1 MEEAYLKELN
11 DIKMVLKHYN
21 GDEKLIDNF
30 VKEIAIPGTL
40 QEKIK
45 QEQAKEEQKAVQ
57 KMSSEMTYEEK
68 EEIKY

>member
-1 MEEAYLKELN
+1 MEDAYLKELN

-21 GDEKLIDNF
+21 GDEKLMDNF

-45 QEQAKEEQKAVQ
+45 QEQAKEEQKA
-57 KMSSEMTYEEK
+57 
-68 EEIKY
+68 I